1 VRWALRSHR
10 TLAAASTRAIAVDIG
25 VQPERDRTTMIVS
38 VDETR
43 GQIAP
48 DKVSRLEKG
57 GVVVH
62 RYTTKDVVDANEW
75 MLRERELAKN
85 YAKQSLGLYLHSE
98 PIVLAA
104 RFAKKVVGEPP
115 DYVWVFEDDAFF
127 CGLSFS
133 CQTFVSSCI
142 VQSWLATTVMFL
154 LTVQL
159 LFSNQL
165 ASDELYCHWLLEKYH
180 SNAVNCPSTFP
191 ESFA

>member
-1 VRWALRSHR
+1 
-10 TLAAASTRAIAVDIG
+10 
-25 VQPERDRTTMIVS
+25 MIVS

-43 GQIAP
+43 GPIAP

-133 CQTFVSSCI
+133 CQTLFH
-142 VQSWLATTVMFL
+142 LA
-154 LTVQL
+154 
-159 LFSNQL
+159 LFRVGWRRL
-165 ASDELYCHWLLEKYH
+165 
-180 SNAVNCPSTFP
+180 
-191 ESFA
+191 